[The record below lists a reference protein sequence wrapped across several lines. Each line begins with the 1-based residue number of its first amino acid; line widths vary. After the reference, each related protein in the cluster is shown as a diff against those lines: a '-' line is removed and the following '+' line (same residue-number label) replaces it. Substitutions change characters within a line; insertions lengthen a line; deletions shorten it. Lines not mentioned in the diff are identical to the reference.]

1 LNKFAI
7 KFAAFAAALLCAGV
21 VSAKTNTLDGNG
33 FTLKYTGS
41 TSALS
46 LSADGSSI
54 VFNDLSAGWF
64 SSASESGKLTLTLDS
79 GYSFSSLLVSAA
91 GTYSGLISTS
101 SATLTSSVKSSG
113 LSTLSDRQTTSK
125 SSFFSGSSWALSKTY
140 DLASTSFATA
150 SALNVSSSLA
160 LSSSGLGTITAQSY
174 TVTVAT
180 APIVVVTPTLP
191 SVPTVPT
198 VPAVPE
204 PGEWAMMLAGL
215 GMIGTIAMR
224 RARQD

>member
-1 LNKFAI
+1 MNKFAI
-7 KFAAFAAALLCAGV
+7 KFAVFAAALLCAGL

-33 FTLKYTGS
+33 FTLTYTGS
-41 TSALS
+41 ANALS

-64 SSASESGKLTLTLDS
+64 SRASESEKFKLTLDS

-91 GTYSGLISTS
+91 GTYSGILSTT
-101 SATLTSSVKSSG
+101 SATLTSSIKSSG
-113 LSTLSDRQTTSK
+113 LSTLSDTQTTSK
-125 SSFFSGSSWALSKTY
+125 SSFFSGSSWSLSKTY
-140 DLASTSFATA
+140 DLASTSFASA
-150 SALNVSSSLA
+150 STLNISSSLA

-174 TVTVAT
+174 TVKIAT
-180 APIVVVTPTLP
+180 TPTVVVT
-191 SVPTVPT
+191 PT

-224 RARQD
+224 RARRD